1 MSPGLNWEFIRDYL
15 WHYVLPFFVLV
26 FRETIAFLFY
36 VRSAM
41 IDVLGE
47 DYIVTAR
54 AKGLP
59 DKVIKRSY
67 VARNGILPIVTI
79 LGMRYAFLI
88 DGAVLTETVFSYP
101 GTGRLVFESIYNR
114 DFWLLQGVV
123 VILAASVIIVNFII
137 DLIYAVLDPR
147 VKYG

>member
-1 MSPGLNWEFIRDYL
+1 M
-15 WHYVLPFFVLV
+15 PFSVLV
-26 FRETIAFLFY
+26 FRETLAFLFY

-59 DKVIKRSY
+59 DNVIKRNY

-114 DFWLLQGVV
+114 DFWLLQGAV
-123 VILAASVIIVNFII
+123 VILAVSVIIVNFII